1 MLAGDVR
8 SAEESFAA
16 FYGVW
21 QRWGVLPERYYYEGG
36 GSLHPTEDYYPL
48 RPELLESAFYLHQV
62 RLHLAWS
69 KVHSIC
75 TSCMPCML
83 VPLHDYSSHRVS
95 LLLEV
100 VIFRSDNWHSW
111 CLAVDWLP

>member
-16 FYGVW
+16 FFRVW

-62 RLHLAWS
+62 LC
-69 KVHSIC
+69 IC
-75 TSCMPCML
+75 LEQVSCQ
-83 VPLHDYSSHRVS
+83 HE
-95 LLLEV
+95 LLFLS
-100 VIFRSDNWHSW
+100 R
-111 CLAVDWLP
+111 